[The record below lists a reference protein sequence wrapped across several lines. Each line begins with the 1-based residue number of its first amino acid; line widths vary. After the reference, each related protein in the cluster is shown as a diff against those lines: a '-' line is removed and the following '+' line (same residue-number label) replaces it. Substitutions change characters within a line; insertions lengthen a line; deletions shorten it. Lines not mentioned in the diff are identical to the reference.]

1 MKKINFNQPKY
12 IIPTI
17 AYVGLLLL
25 GWLVIDLFNVEIKD
39 DKPSDLQT
47 TEYLNADLP
56 TANVSADIGSK
67 RKNVRDVYGNI
78 NDLSAIQDFVENTD
92 TTIHKKEEFESKY
105 SDEEKRLLEQ
115 NKQQQNEQCARNHHD
130 SDSGAPFMR
139 TLGWSFCGRSPA
151 DVTTVIRFDVIRK
164 DVEII
169 VFV

>member
-1 MKKINFNQPKY
+1 MHHVDVISLCLAEF
-12 IIPTI
+12 IPSECDGF
-17 AYVGLLLL
+17 V
-25 GWLVIDLFNVEIKD
+25 
-39 DKPSDLQT
+39 SDLCR
-47 TEYLNADLP
+47 LNVFD
-56 TANVSADIGSK
+56 DGGM
-67 RKNVRDVYGNI
+67 RD
-78 NDLSAIQDFVENTD
+78 
-92 TTIHKKEEFESKY
+92 KEIDN
-105 SDEEKRLLEQ
+105 SDNQQ